1 MSAICTQIALENVGA
16 SHYALRVI
24 SRMIDS
30 LKDMDEKRSIIDLV
44 YHKLCNQ
51 PKLFIQPTLAS
62 KYDLYSGQEDRHITL
77 FTSSL
82 PVCSRQVC

>member
-44 YHKLCNQ
+44 
-51 PKLFIQPTLAS
+51 S
-62 KYDLYSGQEDRHITL
+62 
-77 FTSSL
+77 
-82 PVCSRQVC
+82 